1 MSDLI
6 ERAAKAL
13 WDASDGKGLRVPWEH
28 ATIWQQRRRA
38 AQAHALHTLG
48 LLVDPAIGRDL
59 NRLQT
64 SRDEW
69 KGRAQAAERVA
80 ALDRQRAN
88 EAARSSAE
96 AWAKAD
102 ELQRKLDV
110 QSDELEAVRDD
121 LDEARTRLDELGPQ

>member
-1 MSDLI
+1 MSGLI
-6 ERAAKAL
+6 ERAAQAL
-13 WDASDGKGLRVPWEH
+13 WDASDGRISGVPWKH
-28 ATIWQQRRRA
+28 AGPWRQRKLA
-38 AQAHALHTLG
+38 IQAQALHTLG

-69 KGRAQAAERVA
+69 KNRAQAAERVA

-96 AWAKAD
+96 SWAKAD
-102 ELQRKLDV
+102 ELQRKLDA

-121 LDEARTRLDELGPQ
+121 LDEARTRLDELGGA